1 MPRHVSRVSARMPP
15 RSTMRTNTGFRGNTH
30 HTTRTHYNRGRG
42 GVRPDQRRNPNPG
55 FRGKTNHTTRT
66 HSNPGVGGNVHHNRR
81 TNPNPG
87 RGGVRPGQRGNPNPG
102 LRGKTHPTTSRHP
115 NSGQKTNSTAPGV
128 RGNVH
133 HNKRTNPNP
142 GNRKVLD
149 KRKLTVQVVKSS
161 MPPNRKSM
169 PVLELMKQKL
179 KANRVLTICPKVQR
193 TIPHAG
199 KVLPVHSVLQMLKQ
213 RLKSNRVLTVHPRVQ
228 HITPAVTLNPVP
240 VAPTFHAPA
249 HTVSYQPQYE
259 VHHDR
264 RNMTPQPADHSSSQ
278 QVASSSAA
286 SAQSHKP
293 DNSQADDESI
303 AEITDK
309 YLLFLEDHKSELID
323 KVKNVV
329 RIVDDLELSN
339 EKAAIVRA
347 QLTDQAKMRKLLE
360 FTTTKRA
367 AERLLNVLWEQADD
381 VMEDLTEGVEDDVGY
396 DAGDDDNADAVTE
409 DNTEQ

>member
-169 PVLELMKQKL
+169 P
-179 KANRVLTICPKVQR
+179 
-193 TIPHAG
+193 
-199 KVLPVHSVLQMLKQ
+199 VLQMLKQ